1 MGEPR
6 IRIFPTEF
14 HHPFPRGLPNLL
26 QLWIDFCESRQAV
39 LFIIS
44 SRHARCVIVLKTQYQ
59 FSILITGL
67 VYCNGGKKGN
77 VLVKH
82 ERFVVEIRGTVGILV
97 LPWSKHAAKLVMFVR
112 QCAPFSRSR

>member
-1 MGEPR
+1 MSLYYGGV
-6 IRIFPTEF
+6 
-14 HHPFPRGLPNLL
+14 PRGLANLL
-26 QLWIDFCESRQAV
+26 QLWIDFYESRQAV
-39 LFIIS
+39 LFIRS

-82 ERFVVEIRGTVGILV
+82 ERFVVEI
-97 LPWSKHAAKLVMFVR
+97 HAQFPSFQTL
-112 QCAPFSRSR
+112 